1 MKKFFLFAA
10 VFAAMTVNAASF
22 TGFDARGKDLGD
34 QIHDQNLIQNQN
46 NIVLNETDATAHK
59 YEIKLDKA
67 DIVDGSAVSTECSFT
82 MGGITFWYSN
92 SNDGTVAYKTYL
104 QYIQPNGNKRKVI
117 IPTTVGE
124 KVRIYAI
131 EACNG
136 VAVEGVTG
144 GSNIDLVAMGEDCQ
158 TYTELTAKSTS
169 IVLWSDKRD
178 ASFTAT
184 KFKLSAILPVSTEG
198 VENVNS
204 AVKAEKFFR
213 DGQLIIRKNGVEYN
227 ALGEKL

>member
-1 MKKFFLFAA
+1 
-10 VFAAMTVNAASF
+10 
-22 TGFDARGKDLGD
+22 
-34 QIHDQNLIQNQN
+34 
-46 NIVLNETDATAHK
+46 
-59 YEIKLDKA
+59 
-67 DIVDGSAVSTECSFT
+67 
-82 MGGITFWYSN
+82 
-92 SNDGTVAYKTYL
+92 
-104 QYIQPNGNKRKVI
+104 
-117 IPTTVGE
+117 
-124 KVRIYAI
+124 
-131 EACNG
+131 
-136 VAVEGVTG
+136 
-144 GSNIDLVAMGEDCQ
+144 MGEDCKP
-158 TYTELTAKSTS
+158 YIELTAKSTS